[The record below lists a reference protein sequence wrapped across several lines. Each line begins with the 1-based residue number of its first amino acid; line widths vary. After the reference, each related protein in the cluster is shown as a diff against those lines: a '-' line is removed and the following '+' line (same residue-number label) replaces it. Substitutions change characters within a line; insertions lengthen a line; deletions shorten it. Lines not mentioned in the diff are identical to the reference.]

1 MPVRYTWT
9 PALIGT
15 FAMYKKLLV
24 AIDLS
29 DSSAHIIKRAKQLA
43 DKFAAGMCLMH
54 VVEYIPVESMEPMG
68 DALMPAMDIHKVMID
83 KAERELEKIA
93 KQHRLGESPR
103 IVSSGSIKGEIV
115 RVAEEQGCD
124 LVVLGSRER
133 HGLSILLNA
142 TDDTVLHK
150 AKCDVLAVRLP

>member
-1 MPVRYTWT
+1 
-9 PALIGT
+9 
-15 FAMYKKLLV
+15 MYKNLLV
-24 AIDLS
+24 AVDLT
-29 DSSAHIIKRAKQLA
+29 DSSSQIIERAKELA
-43 DKFAAGMCLMH
+43 DKFAASVCLLH

-68 DALMPAMDIHKVMID
+68 DALMPAMNIHKDMVG
-83 KAERELEKIA
+83 KAKRKLEKVA
-93 KQHRLGESPR
+93 KEHRLGDTPR

-142 TDDTVLHK
+142 TEDTVLHK
-150 AKCDVLAVRLP
+150 AKCDMLAVRIS